1 MDIKD
6 FILIAGGML
15 IAAVVAHGF
24 WIAWRNRAEPLRLD
38 IVPDLLAGSESND
51 DLNRFRGELPNGGGR
66 RVPPQQGDLLASA
79 LADVSAP
86 DDEYAGVPVLLE
98 PGQSPRAAADRELLG
113 TDVPAR
119 QRYERARDPQ
129 PKEPD
134 LFSARTADVSEPVLA
149 QEAEV
154 TLDHSFGQEPVA
166 PTVEPAPIEPLEESS
181 APSPAPV
188 AEPVAARV
196 AEVIL
201 PNTPI
206 VGEPL
211 QPSANDPLPEVLAT
225 PGSSAEAAK
234 AKQQLRAQ
242 RQATSVFEGPQ
253 RRLSARESVA
263 RDTVR
268 GKVAEKA
275 KAKAQAFQAARE
287 AAKVAAKEA
296 AREEALQAAAKAAA
310 RENAAKEAA
319 ELADREAAQAARDAA
334 PVDELIVLHLIAPP
348 GSEYTGPALV
358 DMLRAQGLK
367 FGAMN
372 IFHRVEPMTKARN
385 YSVAN
390 AVEPGVFDLADLEN
404 FSSRGLSFFLQLP
417 GPEDP
422 LATLDDM
429 VHVVRTLAAELG
441 GEVKDEGMS
450 VLTGQTVA
458 HLRQR
463 ISDHARKRLSRR
475 A

>member
-38 IVPDLLAGSESND
+38 IVPDLLGGADSND

-134 LFSARTADVSEPVLA
+134 LFSAPTADASDSGPA
-149 QEAEV
+149 QEAQL
-154 TLDHSFGQEPVA
+154 TADHSLGQDPVPPSLEPT
-166 PTVEPAPIEPLEESS
+166 PVEPA
-181 APSPAPV
+181 APSVEPA
-188 AEPVAARV
+188 AARV

-225 PGSSAEAAK
+225 PGSAADAAK

-242 RQATSVFEGPQ
+242 RQSAPGYEGPQ

-310 RENAAKEAA
+310 QEAAAKEAA
-319 ELADREAAQAARDAA
+319 ELAEREAAQAARDAA
-334 PVDELIVLHLIAPP
+334 PVDELIVLHLLAPP
-348 GSEYTGPALV
+348 GTEYTGPALV

>member
-1 MDIKD
+1 MGLALVLLTLFHPEGDFVDIKD

-38 IVPDLLAGSESND
+38 IVPDLLAGGEAND
-51 DLNRFRGELPNGGGR
+51 DLDRFRGELPNGGGR
-66 RVPPQQGDLLASA
+66 RVPPHQGDLLATA

-119 QRYERARDPQ
+119 QRYERARNPQ
-129 PKEPD
+129 PSEPD
-134 LFSARTADVSEPVLA
+134 LFSTTTVPATTPTTMQGSTPEPSA
-149 QEAEV
+149 MR
-154 TLDHSFGQEPVA
+154 D
-166 PTVEPAPIEPLEESS
+166 PAT
-181 APSPAPV
+181 
-188 AEPVAARV
+188 ARV
-196 AEVIL
+196 AEVVL
-201 PNTPI
+201 PGTPI

-211 QPSANDPLPEVLAT
+211 QPSANDPLPEVITTSGRPADALHSTEDTA
-225 PGSSAEAAK
+225 SAKRQLRA
-234 AKQQLRAQ
+234 QLRAQ
-242 RQATSVFEGPQ
+242 RQSAVTTVTPPRGP
-253 RRLSARESVA
+253 SARESAA
-263 RDTVR
+263 RDSVR
-268 GKVAEKA
+268 DKVAEKA
-275 KAKAQAFQAARE
+275 RAKALAFQAARE
-287 AAKVAAKEA
+287 ASKLAAKE
-296 AREEALQAAAKAAA
+296 EAQAQTQQAAA
-310 RENAAKEAA
+310 NLA
-319 ELADREAAQAARDAA
+319 EREAAQAARDAA
-334 PVDELIVLHLIAPP
+334 PVDELIVLHLLAPS
-348 GSEYTGPALV
+348 GSAYTGPALV

-404 FSSRGLSFFLQLP
+404 FNSRGLSFFLQLP

>member
-1 MDIKD
+1 MGLTLVLLTLFHPGGDFVDIKD

-38 IVPDLLAGSESND
+38 IVPDLLAGSDVDD

-66 RVPPQQGDLLASA
+66 RVPPQQGDLLAAA

-119 QRYERARDPQ
+119 QRYERARSPQ
-129 PKEPD
+129 PQEPD
-134 LFSARTADVSEPVLA
+134 LFSAKTSPEIVSGPTPEPIVMR
-149 QEAEV
+149 EA
-154 TLDHSFGQEPVA
+154 T
-166 PTVEPAPIEPLEESS
+166 T
-181 APSPAPV
+181 
-188 AEPVAARV
+188 ARV
-196 AEVIL
+196 AEVVL
-201 PNTPI
+201 PGTPI

-211 QPSANDPLPEVLAT
+211 QPSANDPLPEVITT
-225 PGSSAEAAK
+225 PSRSADAQYSPAEAAS

-242 RQATSVFEGPQ
+242 LRAQRQSAVTPPRGP
-253 RRLSARESVA
+253 SARESAA
-263 RDTVR
+263 RDSVR
-268 GKVAEKA
+268 DKVAEKA
-275 KAKAQAFQAARE
+275 KAKELAFQAARE
-287 AAKVAAKEA
+287 ASTLAAKE
-296 AREEALQAAAKAAA
+296 QAKAQSQQTAA
-310 RENAAKEAA
+310 DLA
-319 ELADREAAQAARDAA
+319 EREAAQAARDAA
-334 PVDELIVLHLIAPP
+334 PVEELIVLHLLAPT
-348 GSEYTGPALV
+348 GSAYTGPALV
-358 DMLRAQGLK
+358 HMLRAQGLK

-372 IFHRVEPMTKARN
+372 IFHRVDPMTKARN

-404 FSSRGLSFFLQLP
+404 FNSRGLSFFLQLP

-422 LATLDDM
+422 LGTLDDM

>member
-38 IVPDLLAGSESND
+38 IVPDLLAGGESND

-79 LADVSAP
+79 LADVSGP

-134 LFSARTADVSEPVLA
+134 LFSAPSADAAEPGLA
-149 QEAEV
+149 QDVGA
-154 TLDHSFGQEPVA
+154 TPGYALGQEPVA
-166 PTVEPAPIEPLEESS
+166 RSLESTPVESAPIEPS
-181 APSPAPV
+181 APSL
-188 AEPVAARV
+188 EPVAARV

-206 VGEPL
+206 VGEPQ

-225 PGSSAEAAK
+225 PGYAADAAK

-296 AREEALQAAAKAAA
+296 AREESLQAAALAAA
-310 RENAAKEAA
+310 QQGAAKEAA
-319 ELADREAAQAARDAA
+319 ELAEREAAQAARDAA
-334 PVDELIVLHLIAPP
+334 PVDELIVLHLLAPP
-348 GSEYTGPALV
+348 GTEYRGPALV

>member
-38 IVPDLLAGSESND
+38 IVPDLLAGSDSND

-134 LFSARTADVSEPVLA
+134 LFSARTEGA
-149 QEAEV
+149 
-154 TLDHSFGQEPVA
+154 
-166 PTVEPAPIEPLEESS
+166 VEPAPTEP
-181 APSPAPV
+181 PAPV
-188 AEPVAARV
+188 TPTTTPSVEPAAARV

-201 PNTPI
+201 PNSPI

-225 PGSSAEAAK
+225 PNSAADAAK

-296 AREEALQAAAKAAA
+296 AREEALQTAAAAAAKVAAQEA
-310 RENAAKEAA
+310 AAKEAA
-319 ELADREAAQAARDAA
+319 ELAEREAAQAARDAA
-334 PVDELIVLHLIAPP
+334 PVDELIVLHLLAPP
-348 GSEYTGPALV
+348 GTEYTGPALV

-372 IFHRVEPMTKARN
+372 IFHRVDPMTKARN